1 MAERCPVCASAATT
15 VFLRRA
21 QVPVHQNSPASS
33 EKEALAARR
42 GDLHMAVCLA
52 CSFVFNAAFDPQI
65 LSYDERYDNSQ
76 AFSEVFSRHMEELA
90 DHLVNRRGV
99 QGVNIV
105 EVGCGKGD
113 FLRMLV
119 EKHPRNTGIG
129 FDPSYAGP
137 GEEFAGRLR
146 FERRMFG
153 PGTAS
158 PAADVV
164 LCRHVIEH
172 VARPLELLESVR
184 DCLPNARL
192 FFETPCVE
200 WILGNEVIWDFFY
213 EHCSLFSASSLALAF
228 RVAGFRVDAVRKL
241 FGDQYLWLE
250 ASPDG
255 DNGYAAPAGR
265 DAAAMTA
272 GFAQRFNLAVA
283 RWADKVAGLRAGG
296 RVAIWGAGAKGAT
309 FVDLVDRDRTR
320 IDCVVDINPNKHGR
334 YIAGTGH
341 PIVPPRALLERGVSA
356 AIMMNPNYLAEAQVI
371 LDREGI
377 RTRLSI

>member
-1 MAERCPVCASAATT
+1 MS
-15 VFLRRA
+15 
-21 QVPVHQNSPASS
+21 
-33 EKEALAARR
+33 
-42 GDLHMAVCLA
+42 
-52 CSFVFNAAFDPQI
+52 
-65 LSYDERYDNSQ
+65 
-76 AFSEVFSRHMEELA
+76 
-90 DHLVNRRGV
+90 
-99 QGVNIV
+99 
-105 EVGCGKGD
+105 
-113 FLRMLV
+113 
-119 EKHPRNTGIG
+119 
-129 FDPSYAGP
+129 
-137 GEEFAGRLR
+137 
-146 FERRMFG
+146 
-153 PGTAS
+153 
-158 PAADVV
+158 
-164 LCRHVIEH
+164 
-172 VARPLELLESVR
+172 
-184 DCLPNARL
+184 
-192 FFETPCVE
+192 
-200 WILGNEVIWDFFY
+200 
-213 EHCSLFSASSLALAF
+213 
-228 RVAGFRVDAVRKL
+228 GFRVDAVRKL

-272 GFAQRFNLAVA
+272 GFAQRFDLAVA

-377 RTRLSI
+377 GTRLSI